1 MIKNKFNKREIISPP
16 YSNKNIQHFFQFV
29 YTFLKK
35 YDKIYKVNKNKEENN
50 GI

>member
-1 MIKNKFNKREIISPP
+1 MLINLEIISPP
-16 YSNKNIQHFFQFV
+16 YFYKNIQHFFQFV

>member
-1 MIKNKFNKREIISPP
+1 MIKNILIKLEIISPP

-29 YTFLKK
+29 YTFFKK